1 MDIWP
6 LGQYEGYANCFE
18 GLTMRSEFQDDRLFV
33 RTAKSYLMLVSY
45 AVRFLTIHR
54 RMVLQHRN
62 PLKIFCLMLGL
73 TPEEPLISCYCF
85 ESGSIYPAPIK
96 PCFPIIPTPAFSH
109 YLRIADFCSPA
120 SDSIRPGKQLSEPT
134 PCIGELAG
142 NKP

>member
-33 RTAKSYLMLVSY
+33 RTAKSYRMTVSY
-45 AVRFLTIHR
+45 AVRFLTVHR

-62 PLKIFCLMLGL
+62 PPKIFCLMLGL
-73 TPEEPLISCYCF
+73 TPEEPSIDCYCS
-85 ESGSIYPAPIK
+85 ESGSIYPAPMK
-96 PCFPIIPTPAFSH
+96 PCFPTIPTPAFSR

-120 SDSIRPGKQLSEPT
+120 SGSVRPGKQLFEPT

-142 NKP
+142 SKP